1 MSIVMLPPYAMLAGS
16 MGAAMGAAPGYPYVN
31 SEAATLVAAMS
42 VAPNDTRK
50 GVIDTLIGELK
61 TAGLWTLLD
70 LLFVP
75 AAHDEQAGRL
85 NWKSPGN
92 FTLTA
97 VNSPVFTTDRGFK
110 PNGTTSRLTTT
121 WDAATNGVNFT
132 QDAAHLG
139 CYSLDDGTSGD
150 SSDWGAGVSGYT
162 HVRAR
167 AGTNAVVRVT
177 GGSQITF
184 TADGVSAPFHIMGI
198 RRISTTIRLWRDGV
212 ERTTGAATSAALNTN
227 DWSLGNAAGGF
238 ADRTIPAAH
247 NGAALDDTQAAALY
261 DALYDYMVAVG
272 ADT

>member
-1 MSIVMLPPYAMLAGS
+1 MLV
-16 MGAAMGAAPGYPYVN
+16 GAQRAALGGASGYSFTN
-31 SEAATLVAAMS
+31 AEAAAVVAAMS
-42 VAPNDTRK
+42 VAPDDTRK
-50 GVIDTLIGELK
+50 GVIDTLVGALK
-61 TAGLWTLLD
+61 AAGLWTLLD

-132 QDAAHLG
+132 QDSAHLG
-139 CYSLDDGTSGD
+139 CYSLDDGVSAD
-150 SSDWGAGVSGYT
+150 SSDWGAGTSGWS
-162 HVRAR
+162 HMRAR
-167 AGTNAVVRVT
+167 AGTSAVARVT
-177 GGSQITF
+177 GGSQITY
-184 TADGVSAPFHIMGI
+184 TADGVTAPFHIMAI
-198 RRISTTIRLWRDGV
+198 RRVSTTIRLWRDGV
-212 ERTTGAATSAALNTN
+212 ERTTGASTSSALNTN

-247 NGAALDDTQAAALY
+247 NGAALDDTQAAAINTCLY
-261 DALYDYMVAVG
+261 AYMVAVG